1 MEFIHP
7 PIDFIQRKEQEK
19 ITVRR
24 ETLGTGNMPVASFES
39 PGLSSYGVHFHVFCG
54 HLLPSRLR
62 PDFIIQCVFKNYIK
76 IC

>member
-7 PIDFIQRKEQEK
+7 PIDFIQRKEQEN

-24 ETLGTGNMPVASFES
+24 ETLGTGSKPGARFGS
-39 PGLSSYGVHFHVFCG
+39 PGLSSYGVHFHVFGG

-62 PDFIIQCVFKNYIK
+62 SDFIIQCDF
-76 IC
+76 

>member
-24 ETLGTGNMPVASFES
+24 ETLGTGSKPGARFGS
-39 PGLSSYGVHFHVFCG
+39 PGLSS
-54 HLLPSRLR
+54 
-62 PDFIIQCVFKNYIK
+62 
-76 IC
+76 

>member
-24 ETLGTGNMPVASFES
+24 ETLDSGSEPGVRFGS
-39 PGLSSYGVHFHVFCG
+39 PGLSSYGVHFHVFGG

-62 PDFIIQCVFKNYIK
+62 LKNIIQCVF
-76 IC
+76 